1 MNVQTHGYV
10 FSDTPALTPKPE
22 ARAEC
27 TGTQTVPDDG
37 MTEGR
42 LGARQPGSVLVAH
55 GQSIEQELAVQVGA
69 FVNHRMGIR
78 RALEVEQVGDVAAVF
93 ARPGGGDD
101 AIAVSWNRSAWISFC
116 SRRTGQ
122 APRLAALS

>member
-1 MNVQTHGYV
+1 MRNREKL
-10 FSDTPALTPKPE
+10 P
-22 ARAEC
+22 
-27 TGTQTVPDDG
+27 
-37 MTEGR
+37 
-42 LGARQPGSVLVAH
+42 VLWRRFCIKLQGHIRYFGVSFNLAWVEKFI
-55 GQSIEQELAVQVGA
+55 QLATRILFKWLNRRSQRKSFTWEQL
-69 FVNHRMGIR
+69 MGIR
-78 RALEVEQVGDVAAVF
+78 RAREVEQVGDVAAVF